1 VSAVGAVRVT
11 APERHDILSWIT
23 TTDHKRIGVL
33 YMATTLLFMAVAGL
47 LAIAIRTQLA
57 RPDGTLLQPH
67 AYNQIFTLHGTA
79 MIFLVIAPFALGL
92 ANYLIP
98 LQIGA
103 PDMTFPRLNATS
115 YWMFLF
121 GGLVVFAGAA
131 TNEGAASAGWTS
143 YAPLSEI
150 IISTGLGQDFWIVG
164 LAMVS
169 VASIMTALNFVTTT
183 FILRAPGM
191 TMWRIPIFTWEMVA
205 TSLLIFM
212 AFPSLTATLLLLFV
226 DRRLGGH
233 VFDPAFGGSP
243 ILYQHLFWFFGHP
256 EVYVLILPYFGVVS
270 EVISTFT
277 GRPLFGYT
285 GMVLSAFAIAGLSM
299 GVWAHHMFTT
309 GAVNNPFFSFVSFLI
324 AVPTGIKFFNWVCTM
339 WGGSI
344 RYTTAMLF
352 ALGFLMNFLLGGVTG
367 VMVASPPLDFH
378 AQDSYF
384 VVAHF
389 HYTIGGGSF
398 FALFA
403 AVYFWWP
410 KVFGWR
416 LGERLGKINFWLTF
430 AGFNLTFLP
439 MFFMGVFGMP
449 RRIYTYA
456 NAGALP
462 QLNAIATAGA
472 YLMLIAAV
480 VFVANIVVSARRR
493 EPAGDNPWHG
503 YTLEW
508 ATSSPPPEHNFRR
521 LPPIRSARP
530 LWDVEHPKNA
540 EAR

>member
-1 VSAVGAVRVT
+1 MSAIAEPRVT

-33 YMATTLLFMAVAGL
+33 YMATTLMFMAVAGL
-47 LAIAIRTQLA
+47 LAVAIRTQLA
-57 RPDGTLLQPH
+57 RPGSELISPH
-67 AYNQIFTLHGTA
+67 GYNQIFTLHGTA

-92 ANYLIP
+92 ANYLVP
-98 LQIGA
+98 LQVGA
-103 PDMTFPRLNATS
+103 PDMAFPRLNATS

-121 GGLVVFAGAA
+121 GGLTVFAGAA
-131 TNEGAASAGWTS
+131 SNEGAASAGWTS

-150 IISTGLGQDFWIVG
+150 TISTGLGQDFWIVG

-169 VASIMTALNFVTTT
+169 VASIMTAVNFVTTT
-183 FILRAPGM
+183 FIHRAPGM

-233 VFDPAFGGSP
+233 VFDPSFGGSP

-270 EVISTFT
+270 EVISTFS

-285 GMVLSAFAIAGLSM
+285 GMVLAAFAIAGLSM

-309 GAVNNPFFSFVSFLI
+309 GAVNNPFFAFVSFLI
-324 AVPTGIKFFNWVCTM
+324 AVPTGIKFFNWICTM

-344 RYTTAMLF
+344 RYTAAMLY
-352 ALGFLMNFLLGGVTG
+352 AVGFLMNFLLGGVTG
-367 VMVASPPLDFH
+367 VMVASPPLDFQ

-389 HYTIGGGSF
+389 HYTIGGGSM

-403 AVYFWWP
+403 AIYYWWP
-410 KVFGWR
+410 KIYGWR
-416 LGERLGKINFWLTF
+416 LDERLGKINFWLTF
-430 AGFNLTFLP
+430 VGFNVTFLP

-449 RRIYTYA
+449 RRIYTYSGE
-456 NAGALP
+456 GALP
-462 QLNAIATAGA
+462 LLNLVATAGA
-472 YLMLIAAV
+472 YLMLLAAV
-480 VFVANIVVSARRR
+480 VFVANIVISARRR
-493 EPAGDNPWHG
+493 DPAGDNPWHG

-508 ATSSPPPEHNFRR
+508 ATSSPPPEHNFHR

-530 LWDVEHPKNA
+530 LFNIEHP
-540 EAR
+540 EADQS